1 MFDRPRHAIEL
12 IRIKAGVP
20 ARATVPYRPSE
31 FDRRRHHEAKRG
43 PDMPKAAWRSREVG
57 SLLIGISML
66 LTASMADAVPAYARQ
81 TGQNCVA
88 CHVSFPELTPYG
100 RWFKLSGYTI
110 GTRQTIPLAAMAQV
124 GVTSIRN
131 NDDGSGGVVTARN
144 HEPVLNGASLFL
156 AGKAT
161 DNLGA
166 FAQWTFSESYNTD
179 GTSQGHSGIDNTD
192 LRWVGRVANADES
205 DTKLLY
211 GLTVHNNPTVQD
223 VWNSTPAFGFPFT
236 ASPTAL
242 GPTAGTQIEGALAQ
256 QVAGI
261 GGYGFYDKSWY
272 GELTAYR
279 TADGIFSFLRTGQD
293 INTPGGVARLDG
305 YSPYARFAYNREWG
319 SNSLM
324 VGALALRITRYVD
337 NTNVE
342 SGTDSFTDRGVDAQ
356 YQYITNPHTF
366 TAQASYIAERQ
377 DYHGSFAQGLTSNAT
392 DTLDSFRIK
401 ASYYYNR
408 QYGVTLSHFSLNGSA
423 DAILYPA
430 GAVTGSGNGSP
441 SSHGN
446 ILELDYSPIP
456 NLRLM
461 LQYTDYDKFNGGG
474 SGYDGA
480 TPRSPRDNNTLFF
493 NVWGAF

>member
-1 MFDRPRHAIEL
+1 
-12 IRIKAGVP
+12 
-20 ARATVPYRPSE
+20 
-31 FDRRRHHEAKRG
+31 
-43 PDMPKAAWRSREVG
+43 MPKAGCVSRRMAPLWIG
-57 SLLIGISML
+57 LGLLLSAAG
-66 LTASMADAVPAYARQ
+66 ANAVPAFARQ

-110 GTRQTIPLAAMAQV
+110 GTRQTIPLAVMAQV
-124 GVTSIRN
+124 GVTSIKN
-131 NDDGSGGVVTARN
+131 NDDGSGGAVTARN
-144 HEPVLNGASLFL
+144 NDAALNGASLFL

-166 FAQWTFSESYNTD
+166 FAQWTFEESYGTD
-179 GTSQGHSGIDNTD
+179 GTSVGHSGIDNTD
-192 LRWVGRVANADES
+192 IRWVGRIANADES
-205 DTKLLY
+205 DTKLVY

-223 VWNSTPAFGFPFT
+223 VWNSTPAFGFPYT
-236 ASPTAL
+236 ASPTAV

-256 QVAGI
+256 QVAGT
-261 GGYGFYDKSWY
+261 GVYAFYDKTWY

-279 TADGIFSFLRTGQD
+279 TADGMFSFLRTGQD

-305 YSPYARFAYNREWG
+305 YNPYARFAYNREWG
-319 SNSLM
+319 PNSLM
-324 VGALALRITRYVD
+324 VGALALRIKRYVD
-337 NTNVE
+337 NTNVD

-377 DYHGSFAQGLTSNAT
+377 DYRSSFTQGLTSNAV

-401 ASYYYNR
+401 ASYYYNHE
-408 QYGVTLSHFSLNGSA
+408 YGVTLSHFSLNGSA
-423 DAILYPA
+423 DATLYPA
-430 GAVTGSGNGSP
+430 GAVSGSGSGSP
-441 SSHGN
+441 NSRGN
-446 ILELDYSPIP
+446 ILELDYSPIQY
-456 NLRLM
+456 LRLM
-461 LQYTDYDKFNGGG
+461 LQYTAYDKFNGGG

-493 NVWGAF
+493 NVWAAY